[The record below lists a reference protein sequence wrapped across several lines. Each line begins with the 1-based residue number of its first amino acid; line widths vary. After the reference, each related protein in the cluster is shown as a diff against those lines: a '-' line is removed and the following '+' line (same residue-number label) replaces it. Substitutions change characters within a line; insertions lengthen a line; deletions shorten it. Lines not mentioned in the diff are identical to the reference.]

1 MEASPFARLSAEL
14 RNQIWTHALYRPDG
28 FYLDR
33 HDGNYEL
40 SEKGHHIALIKT
52 CRQINTETAL
62 LLYNVNKFIFN
73 AVTNSTMRSTLARV
87 KDWLCVIGPAKAS
100 AIAEIC
106 FDLGHLPQVPWV
118 DRKKKSLRKIFGAIR
133 EALYEVPSPC
143 TSLAALTVTVDLEIR
158 LEEGEYVKTL
168 TLELPLTDETEAIRR
183 IEETFDTEKN
193 RVMRRSEFDGGGSGL
208 RDLGLFVAWALQC
221 TDDED
226 CAELDMWKDAL
237 LCVIKEA

>member
-14 RNQIWTHALYRPDG
+14 RNQIWTYALYQPDG

-33 HDGNYEL
+33 RDGNYEL

-52 CRQINTETAL
+52 CRQINAETTL

-73 AVTNSTMRSTLARV
+73 PFTDSTVRSNLACA

-106 FDLGHLPQVPWV
+106 FDLGHLPQVPWG
-118 DRKKKSLRKIFGAIR
+118 DWYKNSLRKLFGGIR
-133 EALYEVPSPC
+133 EALYEVPPPC
-143 TSLAALTVTVDLEIR
+143 KILAALTVTVDLEIR
-158 LEEGEYVKTL
+158 LEGGECVKTL

-183 IEETFDTEKN
+183 VEEKFDTEMD
-193 RVMRRSEFDGGGSGL
+193 RVTRQSEFDGEGSGL
-208 RDLGLFVAWALQC
+208 QKLELFLAWALEC
-221 TDDED
+221 TDVED
-226 CAELDMWKDAL
+226 CAELAMWKDSL

>member
-14 RNQIWTHALYRPDG
+14 RNQIWTYALYQPEG
-28 FYLDR
+28 IYLDR
-33 HDGNYEL
+33 YDGNYEL
-40 SEKGHHIALIKT
+40 SPKGHQIALIKT

-73 AVTNSTMRSTLARV
+73 AVTDSTMRSNLARV
-87 KDWLCVIGPAKAS
+87 KDWLCVIGLAKAS
-100 AIAEIC
+100 AIVYIC
-106 FDLGHLPQVPWV
+106 FDLGYLPHVPWM
-118 DRKKKSLRKIFGAIR
+118 DRKKKSLRRVFGAIR

-143 TSLAALTVTVDLEIR
+143 KSLAALTVTFDLEIR

-183 IEETFDTEKN
+183 VEETFDTEKN
-193 RVMRRSEFDGGGSGL
+193 RVMRRSESDGGGPGL
-208 RDLGLFVAWALQC
+208 WDLGLFLAWALQC

-226 CAELDMWKDAL
+226 CAELEMWKDAL